1 MKEGSL
7 LVEVLLLKIHLRQ
20 ISSLDEY
27 PISLRF
33 LYIENTLSRLDKV
46 YMLRLRK
53 WMSTLTI

>member
-33 LYIENTLSRLDKV
+33 LYIENTLSRFDKV